1 MEQAESTVLPIKQGL
16 VLDILD
22 QQSPPALSA
31 TSDMPVI
38 ETKPD
43 STPAPKEE
51 AKEAAVPEKAEQSS
65 ESATDATEEESGQQ
79 TEEEKVPR
87 GVGKA
92 LAELRQQR
100 REAEARA
107 KAAEENLR
115 LALEAAKQKPA
126 ETEPVQ
132 EELVKPTRD
141 AYSDP
146 DAYDQ
151 AMLAYAEALAETK
164 ARREVERMR
173 AEEGEKAR
181 KAAEEVTARARL
193 DAYNA
198 RVEKARQAHA
208 DFNEVA
214 QSPDVQVSMPV
225 VHAIMTHDQG
235 PEIQYYLGK
244 NPAEAARITAMTVD
258 TPSGPQP
265 DIARQLMEVG
275 LIVAKL
281 NAPQVQAQPVTKAA
295 PPIKPLKSTPAPEE
309 KDPTEMSMEE
319 YKAWRKGQRH

>member
-1 MEQAESTVLPIKQGL
+1 MEQAAKEVLPIKQGIL
-16 VLDILD
+16 LDILD
-22 QQSPPALSA
+22 QQAPPALSS

-43 STPAPKEE
+43 STPAPEP

-65 ESATDATEEESGQQ
+65 ESATEATEEESGQQ

-107 KAAEENLR
+107 KTAEENLR
-115 LALEAAKQKPA
+115 LALEKQKP
-126 ETEPVQ
+126 EPIQ
-132 EELVKPTRD
+132 DELVKPTRD

-146 DAYDQ
+146 DAYD
-151 AMLAYAEALAETK
+151 AAILAYAEELAESK
-164 ARREVERMR
+164 SNRAVEKMR
-173 AEEGEKAR
+173 AEEAEKA
-181 KAAEEVTARARL
+181 KTAAEEVTARARL

-198 RVEKARQAHA
+198 RVEKTRQAHA

-244 NPAEAARITAMTVD
+244 NPAEAARLLAMTVE
-258 TPSGPQP
+258 TPQGPAP
-265 DIARQLMEVG
+265 DVARQLMEVG

-281 NAPQVQAQPVTKAA
+281 NAPQAARPVSKAA
-295 PPIKPLKSTPAPEE
+295 PPIKPLKSTPTPEE
-309 KDPTEMSMEE
+309 KDPNDMGMDE

>member
-22 QQSPPALSA
+22 QQAPPALSS

-43 STPAPKEE
+43 STPAPKEPE
-51 AKEAAVPEKAEQSS
+51 KETAVPEKAEQSS

-79 TEEEKVPR
+79 TEEEKIPR

-115 LALEAAKQKPA
+115 LALERQKPA
-126 ETEPVQ
+126 EPEPIQ
-132 EELVKPTRD
+132 DELVKPTRD
-141 AYSDP
+141 TYSDP
-146 DAYDQ
+146 DAYDA
-151 AMLAYAEALAETK
+151 AMLAYAEALAESRAK
-164 ARREVERMR
+164 REVEKMR
-173 AEEGEKAR
+173 AEEAEKAR
-181 KAAEEVTARARL
+181 TAAEEVSARARL

-208 DFNEVA
+208 DFDEVA
-214 QSPDVQVSMPV
+214 KSPDVQVSMPV

-235 PEIQYYLGK
+235 PEIQYYLGEH
-244 NPAEAARITAMTVD
+244 PAEAARILAMTVE

-295 PPIKPLKSTPAPEE
+295 PPIKPLKSTPAPED
-309 KDPTEMSMEE
+309 KDPAEMSMPE
-319 YKAWRKGQRH
+319 YAAWRKGQRH

>member
-1 MEQAESTVLPIKQGL
+1 MEQPAKEVLPIKQGL

-22 QQSPPALSA
+22 QQHPALSA

-43 STPAPKEE
+43 STPAPPAEKAE
-51 AKEAAVPEKAEQSS
+51 PEKAEQSS
-65 ESATDATEEESGQQ
+65 ESATDATEEDSGQQ
-79 TEEEKVPR
+79 TVPR

-100 REAEARA
+100 RDAEARA

-115 LALEAAKQKPA
+115 LALEAQKKAP
-126 ETEPVQ
+126 EPVQ
-132 EELVKPTRD
+132 EDLVKPTRD

-151 AMLAYAEALAETK
+151 AMLSYAEQLAETK
-164 ARREVERMR
+164 ARREVERLR
-173 AEEGEKAR
+173 TEEAEKAR
-181 KAAEEVTARARL
+181 KTAEEQSARQRL

-244 NPAEAARITAMTVD
+244 NPAEAQRLMGYTVE

-265 DIARQLMEVG
+265 DVARQLLEVG

-281 NAPQVQAQPVTKAA
+281 NAPPPAPPVTKAA
-295 PPIKPLKSTPAPEE
+295 PPIKPLKSTPQPED
-309 KDPTEMSMEE
+309 KDPSEMSMEE

>member
-1 MEQAESTVLPIKQGL
+1 MEQATPEVLPIKQGIL
-16 VLDILD
+16 LDILD
-22 QQSPPALSA
+22 QQAVPALSA

-43 STPAPKEE
+43 STPAPKPVE
-51 AKEAAVPEKAEQSS
+51 KEAVPEKAEQSS

-107 KAAEENLR
+107 KVAEENLR
-115 LALEAAKQKPA
+115 LALERQKPA
-126 ETEPVQ
+126 EPEPVQ
-132 EELVKPTRD
+132 EDLVKPTRD

-151 AMLAYAEALAETK
+151 AMLSYAEALAETK
-164 ARREVERMR
+164 AAKAVERMR
-173 AEEGEKAR
+173 TEEAEKAR
-181 KAAEEVTARARL
+181 KSAEETTARARL

-198 RVEKARQAHA
+198 RVEISRQAHA
-208 DFNEVA
+208 DFKEVA
-214 QSPDVQVSMPV
+214 ESPDVQVSMPV
-225 VHAIMTHDQG
+225 VHAIMTHEQG

-244 NPAEAARITAMTVD
+244 NPAEAQRLMGYTVD
-258 TPSGPQP
+258 TPQGPQP
-265 DIARQLMEVG
+265 DVARQLLEVG

-281 NAPQVQAQPVTKAA
+281 NAPPVATAQPVTKAAA
-295 PPIKPLKSTPAPEE
+295 PPIKPLKSTPQPED
-309 KDPTEMSMEE
+309 KDPSEMSMDE

>member
-1 MEQAESTVLPIKQGL
+1 MEQAAEVLPVKQGIL
-16 VLDILD
+16 LDILD
-22 QQSPPALSA
+22 QQAPPALSA

-43 STPAPKEE
+43 STPTKVE
-51 AKEAAVPEKAEQSS
+51 KAVPTEKPKAEQSS

-107 KAAEENLR
+107 KTAEENLR
-115 LALEAAKQKPA
+115 LALEKTKVS
-126 ETEPVQ
+126 EP
-132 EELVKPTRD
+132 EDLVKPTRE

-146 DAYDQ
+146 DAYDE
-151 AMLAYAEALAETK
+151 AMLSYAETLAETK
-164 ARREVERMR
+164 ATKAVEKLLT
-173 AEEGEKAR
+173 EEAEKAS
-181 KAAEEVTARARL
+181 KAAEEQTNRVRL
-193 DAYNA
+193 DAYNV
-198 RVEKARQAHA
+198 RVEKSRQAHA

-225 VHAIMTHDQG
+225 VHAIMTLEQG

-244 NPAEAARITAMTVD
+244 NPAEAQRIMAFTVE
-258 TPSGPQP
+258 TPQGPQP
-265 DIARQLMEVG
+265 DIARQLLEVG

-281 NAPQVQAQPVTKAA
+281 NAPPVLAQPTKAA
-295 PPIKPLKSTPAPEE
+295 PPIKPLKSMPVIEE
-309 KDPTEMSMEE
+309 KDPSEMSMDE
-319 YKAWRKGQRH
+319 YKSWRKGQRH